1 MRTPAS
7 LLAGLALMLLARS
20 APADGNWTLERLL
33 AGFARTHEAHASFIE
48 RKRVAVLDRPLVST
62 GELTFVAPDR
72 LEKRTL
78 RPRRE
83 LLSVTG
89 NHLSIERGDRTLEI
103 DLRSYP
109 EVAAFVESIRGT
121 LAGDRGT
128 LERFYRL
135 KVEGDAASWAL
146 TLTPRAP
153 GMAALVEHVRIAG
166 QGAEISVVEIQQ
178 ANGDSTLMS
187 VQRLPEKR

>member
-1 MRTPAS
+1 MRRHIS
-7 LLAGLALMLLARS
+7 LLAGLALALLAPS
-20 APADGNWTLERLL
+20 APADSDWTLARLL
-33 AGFARTHEAHASFIE
+33 AGFAKTHEAHASFIE
-48 RKRVAVLDRPLVST
+48 RKRVAILDRPLVST
-62 GELTFVAPDR
+62 GELMFVAPDR

-83 LLSVTG
+83 LLRVEG

-128 LERFYRL
+128 LERFYQLRL
-135 KVEGDAASWAL
+135 DGDAASWAL

-153 GMAALVEHVRIAG
+153 GMAALVEQVRIAG
-166 QGAEISVVEIQQ
+166 KGAEISVVEIQQ

-187 VQRLPEKR
+187 VQRLPETQ

>member
-1 MRTPAS
+1 MRAS
-7 LLAGLALMLLARS
+7 LLAGLALALLAGS
-20 APADGNWTLERLL
+20 APAAGDWTLARLL
-33 AGFARTHEAHASFIE
+33 AGFATTREARASFIE

-62 GELTFVAPDR
+62 GELRFAAPDR

-78 RPRRE
+78 RPRPE
-83 LLSVTG
+83 LLRVEG
-89 NHLSIERGDRTLEI
+89 DRLSIERGERNLEI

-121 LAGDRGT
+121 LAGDRGA
-128 LERFYRL
+128 LERFYHLRL
-135 KVEGDAASWAL
+135 EGDAASWAL

-153 GMAALVEHVRIAG
+153 TMAALVKHVRIAG
-166 QGAEISVVEIQQ
+166 KEAEISVIEIQQ

-187 VQRLPEKR
+187 VQRLPASR

>member
-1 MRTPAS
+1 MRKHIS
-7 LLAGLALMLLARS
+7 LLAGVALALLAPS
-20 APADGNWTLERLL
+20 APADPDWTLARLL
-33 AGFARTHEAHASFIE
+33 AGFAKTHEAHASFIE

-83 LLSVTG
+83 LLKVEG

-121 LAGDRGT
+121 LAGDRGA
-128 LERFYRL
+128 LERFYQLRL
-135 KVEGDAASWAL
+135 EGEAASWAL

-153 GMAALVEHVRIAG
+153 GMAALVEQVRIAG
-166 QGAEISVVEIQQ
+166 KGAEISVVEIQQ

-187 VQRLPEKR
+187 VQRLPETQ